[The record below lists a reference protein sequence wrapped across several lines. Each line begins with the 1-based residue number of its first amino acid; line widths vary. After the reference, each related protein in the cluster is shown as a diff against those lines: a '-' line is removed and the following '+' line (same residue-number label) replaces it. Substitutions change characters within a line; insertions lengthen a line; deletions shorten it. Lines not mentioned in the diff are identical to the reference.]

1 MTYDPGCRSD
11 LPRFTPIIAVDS
23 MAVLLRVCLMAQARH
38 PNGMMDITRGFWP
51 VKSSLSISR
60 GARG

>member
-23 MAVLLRVCLMAQARH
+23 MAVLARVCLMAQARH

-51 VKSSLSISR
+51 VKSS
-60 GARG
+60 